1 MAPTLRCISDT
12 NVRLQFDFKTNLVSV
27 KSGSFSG
34 DSATFSFITYSFA
47 AYKPLFRYPRKDF
60 DSTYL
65 FSDYPGTKE
74 QQQEKKEELFSTP
87 GIQKSGAITR
97 GLSVGNTQNGFVNS
111 SLNLQLEGQITSKIR
126 MTALLSDQNVPF
138 QPQGNTQ
145 QIRELDR
152 ILIQLDHQQGQLQAG
167 DVVLQHSPSAFLR
180 YYKNIQG
187 GQLRA
192 SWDSVSENSQT
203 KVGAG
208 IAKGKFASIVVAVKE
223 GVQGPYR
230 LRPPNNPDLL
240 VVILANSERIYFDNR
255 LLKRGFNQDY
265 VIDYNTGDLTLNNHL
280 LITRFTR
287 LRCDFEY
294 AERNYS
300 RTIFMGEHEERAG
313 PFSLTLSHYQE
324 QDNSSRPLSF
334 TLDSTALD
342 ILKQAGDQPTRA
354 VLPAAT
360 SVSTFQEGQLLYNL
374 VDTIINGVPGNF
386 YRIARSGDTRIFQL
400 LFSDVGAGNGAY
412 IFDTYLGNGRAFR
425 FIGPGNGNFAPVRQ
439 VVLPNLRSMTRGK
452 MELQLSE
459 SQKLSTELALS
470 RFDQNRFS
478 SLDDEDNG
486 GNAQFLQYTWHP
498 NQKEGNVLRPS
509 IQLAY
514 TRLSKNFS
522 AIDRFRPIEFD
533 RDWNAQG
540 GDTLRADDH
549 LAEAQFFV
557 EKAERWRMEIK
568 SAFRKKGENV
578 QGTQHSVSL
587 MQRWHH
593 VIFKNMAFALNNQ
606 RKGETTNW
614 YRLSSELS
622 LDRFAL
628 VPGYAFQ
635 LDQNRAFF
643 QKTDSIIQSAM
654 YFQNHQ
660 VFLRARDSSQ
670 RIFSLVYQYREDSRP
685 LEGKMEKALFSHNV
699 SQRWGQRFG
708 ENHRADLMFNYRK
721 IGYASFQ
728 QLKNEDILAIR
739 LDYQGSLW
747 EDALRQEFTY
757 TTNTGQ
763 ELKRTFQF
771 IRVSALG
778 EGTHQ
783 WIDYNGDGLQDLD
796 EFVEALRPEDR
807 QYIKIF
813 TPTSEFV
820 TAFANSLNY
829 RLNLNAPATWSSGNG
844 LKSLLSRFSMLTS
857 LAADQKTLSSSGKER
872 YLPTLNEGSDNLLAL
887 NRILR
892 NTLFWNRTQS
902 DIGGDYSFLNS
913 WQKTL
918 LSNGFSLRKVEEH
931 RFTLRKN
938 LGSFFNVTL
947 NAAKFTRG
955 LNSDVL
961 VAQNYRITGWE
972 TGPET
977 SWQPNTNHRITLQ
990 WFWNQKNNTN
1000 GEEQTFISKLGMEY
1014 RFNKLSSRTLNSQIR
1029 WIKIAHIGTDLSPAA
1044 YEMLEGLR
1052 PGNNL
1057 TWMVNLQQKLS
1068 QGLQILFTYEGRK
1081 SLGINTIH
1089 LGRIQA
1095 NLLF

>member
-1 MAPTLRCISDT
+1 MTLD
-12 NVRLQFDFKTNLVSV
+12 
-27 KSGSFSG
+27 SGSFSG
-34 DSATFSFITYSFA
+34 DSASFTFITYSFA

-60 DSTYL
+60 DSTYM
-65 FSDYPGTKE
+65 FSDYPGTRE
-74 QQQEKKEELFSTP
+74 PQQEKKEELFSTP

-145 QIRELDR
+145 QIRELDK
-152 ILIQLDHQQGQLQAG
+152 ILIQLDHQQGQMQAG
-167 DVVLQHSPSAFLR
+167 DVVLQHSPSSFLR
-180 YYKNIQG
+180 FFKNIQG

-192 SWDSVSENSQT
+192 SWDSASENSKT
-203 KVGAG
+203 RVGAG
-208 IAKGKFASIVVAVKE
+208 IAKGKFASIVVPVKE

-255 LLKRGFNQDY
+255 LLKRGFNLDY
-265 VIDYNTGDLTLNNHL
+265 VIDYNTGDLTLNNQL

-300 RTIFMGEHEERAG
+300 RTIFMGEHEEKLG
-313 PFSLTLSHYQE
+313 PVSLTLSHYQE

-334 TLDSTALD
+334 TLDSTSLS
-342 ILKQAGDQPTRA
+342 ILQQAGDQPNRA

-360 SVSTFQEGQLLYNL
+360 SVSGFQDGQLLYTQM
-374 VDTIINGVPGNF
+374 DTLINGEPGF
-386 YRIARSGDTRIFQL
+386 YYRIARTGDSRVFQL
-400 LFSDVGAGNGAY
+400 LFSEVGAGKGSY
-412 IFDTYLGNGRAFR
+412 VFDAFLGNGRSFR
-425 FIGPGNGNFAPVRQ
+425 YVGPENGNFDPVRQ

-452 MELQLSE
+452 MDFQISE
-459 SQKLSTELALS
+459 NQKLSTELALS

-478 SLDDEDNG
+478 TLDDGDNA
-486 GNAQFLQYTWHP
+486 GNAQFVQYAWRP
-498 NQKEGNVLRPS
+498 KPKEAVSMLPS

-522 AIDRFRPIEFD
+522 AIDRFRPIEFE

-549 LAEAQFFV
+549 LAEAEISL
-557 EKAERWRMEIK
+557 EKPGKWRMELK
-568 SAFRKKGENV
+568 SSLRNKGDNV

-587 MQRWHH
+587 VKRSHH
-593 VIFKNMAFALNNQ
+593 IVFKNTAFAMNNR
-606 RKGETTNW
+606 RKLETTDW
-614 YRLSSELS
+614 YRWSSELS
-622 LDRFAL
+622 LDRFAI

-635 LDQNRAFF
+635 LDQNRAFY
-643 QKTDSIIQSAM
+643 QKTDSIVQSAM
-654 YFQNHQ
+654 FFQNHQ
-660 VFLRARDSSQ
+660 LFLRSRDSSQ
-670 RIFSLVYQYREDSRP
+670 QNFSLLYQYREDSRP
-685 LEGKMEKALFSHNV
+685 IEGKMEKAMFSHNI
-699 SQRWGQRFG
+699 SQRFGQKLG
-708 ENHRADLMFNYRK
+708 ENHRVDLMLNYRK
-721 IGYASFQ
+721 ISYAAFQ

-739 LDYQGSLW
+739 LDYLGSLW
-747 EDALRQEFTY
+747 DDAIRQEFTY

-771 IRVSALG
+771 IKVSALG

-813 TPTSEFV
+813 TPTNEFV

-829 RLNLNAPATWSSGNG
+829 RLNLTAPSDWSAGSGMR
-844 LKSLLSRFSMLTS
+844 LLLSRFSMLTS
-857 LAADQKTLSSSGKER
+857 LAADQKTLSSSGEER

-902 DIGGDYSFLNS
+902 DIGGDYSFVNT

-931 RFTLRKN
+931 RVTLRKN

-947 NAAKFTRG
+947 NGAKFSRG

-990 WFWNQKNNTN
+990 WFWNEKNNTN
-1000 GEEQTFISKLGMEY
+1000 GEEKTLISKLGIEY
-1014 RFNKLSSRTLNSQIR
+1014 RFNQLSSRTLNSQIR
-1029 WIKIAHIGTDLSPAA
+1029 WIKIEHKGSDLSPAA

-1089 LGRIQA
+1089 LGRVQA